1 MEANVS
7 LVTKRAIG
15 DAVMSMGAL
24 CALFVLLV
32 TFNAPLRE
40 EVSRR
45 IGAGRPG
52 VQAANMESTVRNVAS
67 ILFVAARDQSIE
79 HAPLVLFVLAAI
91 VLFMFMLRT

>member
-1 MEANVS
+1 MSV
-7 LVTKRAIG
+7 VTKRAIG
-15 DAVMSMGAL
+15 DAAMSVGAL
-24 CALFVLLV
+24 CVLIVLLIG
-32 TFNAPLRE
+32 FNTPLRE

-67 ILFVAARDQSIE
+67 VLFVAARDQSIE
-79 HAPLVLFVLAAI
+79 HAPLVIFVFAAI

>member
-1 MEANVS
+1 VS

-15 DAVMSMGAL
+15 DALISVGAL
-24 CALFVLLV
+24 CALIILLV
-32 TFNAPLRE
+32 SFNAPLRE
-40 EVSRR
+40 EIARR
-45 IGAGRPG
+45 VGAGQPSVH
-52 VQAANMESTVRNVAS
+52 VQAANAQATVRNIAS

>member
-1 MEANVS
+1 MS

-15 DAVMSMGAL
+15 DAAISVGAV
-24 CALFVLLV
+24 CVLFVLLV
-32 TFNAPLRE
+32 SFNAPLRD

-45 IGAGRPG
+45 IGAGRPT
-52 VQAANMESTVRNVAS
+52 VQAANMGATVRNVAS
-67 ILFVAARDQSIE
+67 ILFIAARDQSIE

>member
-1 MEANVS
+1 MS

-15 DAVMSMGAL
+15 DALISMGAL
-24 CALFVLLV
+24 CALIVILA

-40 EVSRR
+40 QIAMRV
-45 IGAGRPG
+45 GGQPG
-52 VQAANMESTVRNVAS
+52 VQASNMEATVRNLAS

>member
-7 LVTKRAIG
+7 LVTRRAIG
-15 DAVMSMGAL
+15 DAAMSVGAL

-32 TFNAPLRE
+32 SFNAPLRE

-45 IGAGRPG
+45 IGAGRPA
-52 VQAANMESTVRNVAS
+52 VQAANMESTVRNIAS
-67 ILFVAARDQSIE
+67 VLFVAARDQSIE